1 MFEEVPR
8 ARRGLAGLTTRRVV
22 LGPFVIGG
30 GVLLAAVGG
39 SVAVAATVITAS
51 SIHASDVPPRPAPH
65 PVIAASPAS
74 HRPAHHQPAAS
85 SSASSSASQPASQP
99 TSPSRVAVT
108 GPPVTSSPSQPVALP
123 APPSSTASTA
133 HSSRPAASPS
143 QTSSGPAGNAV
154 IFVSGYDQA
163 SQRLVFE
170 FAVVSHGTG
179 PNGSDVYRVES
190 ARQFSAGLASDLTV
204 TSDGQLC
211 PPAGS
216 RCTTEQL
223 IAGAGTGFFAIAAID
238 PADQLHSIIEVD
250 NVGSSFAPGPS
261 PSPTPT
267 ASPTGS

>member
-8 ARRGLAGLTTRRVV
+8 TRRGLAGLTTRRVV

-51 SIHASDVPPRPAPH
+51 TIHASDVPPRPAPQ
-65 PVIAASPAS
+65 PIVAAASSAS

-85 SSASSSASQPASQP
+85 SSANQPSSPPSG
-99 TSPSRVAVT
+99 PSRITAT
-108 GPPVTSSPSQPVALP
+108 KPPVTSSPSQPVAVP
-123 APPSSTASTA
+123 ASPSSTANTPSA
-133 HSSRPAASPS
+133 HSTSRPAASPS
-143 QTSSGPAGNAV
+143 QTSSGPTGNAV
-154 IFVSGYDQA
+154 IFVSGYDRA
-163 SQRLVFE
+163 NQRLLFE
-170 FAVVSHGTG
+170 FAVVNPGAG
-179 PNGSDVYRVES
+179 PNGSDTYRVDS
-190 ARQFSAGLASDLTV
+190 PRQYSAGLASDLTV
-204 TSDGQLC
+204 TSGGQLC

-216 RCTTEQL
+216 RCTPAQL

-261 PSPTPT
+261 PSATPT
-267 ASPTGS
+267 ASPTGP